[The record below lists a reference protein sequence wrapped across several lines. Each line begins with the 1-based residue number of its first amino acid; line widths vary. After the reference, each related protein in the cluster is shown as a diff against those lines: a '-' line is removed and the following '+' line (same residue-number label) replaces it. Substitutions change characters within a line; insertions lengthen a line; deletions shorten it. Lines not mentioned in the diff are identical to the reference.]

1 MNFASAREKIDV
13 IDLIINVLSEH
24 EGTLDRLIE
33 RLDTL
38 IRYFEQYI
46 FEDKIN
52 LLKKIDTSTGIEILT
67 DRIQL
72 LEQQIK
78 KNQELLEYYL
88 THEKEIT
95 ITSAP

>member
-1 MNFASAREKIDV
+1 V